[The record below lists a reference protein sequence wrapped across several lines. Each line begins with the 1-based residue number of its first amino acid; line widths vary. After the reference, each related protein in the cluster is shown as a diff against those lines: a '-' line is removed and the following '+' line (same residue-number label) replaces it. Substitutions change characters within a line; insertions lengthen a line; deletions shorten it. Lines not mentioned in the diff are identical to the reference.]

1 MMKHF
6 LNEQKLLTA
15 HWLQISIGLGL
26 LSGFLLIAQAWFLA
40 KTVNGVVFEKLQ
52 LQDVSFW
59 LWLLLAVFMIRAVLA
74 WASEQA
80 AFYAS
85 ARIKQ
90 QLRDR
95 LHRHLQAL
103 GPLQISDGRS
113 GERVNTLV
121 DGIEALE
128 NYYAR
133 YLPAMSLVVLI
144 PLSLLVFI
152 FPLDWISGLVML
164 GTAPL
169 IPFFMILIGKGTE
182 KLNKKQ
188 WRKLAR
194 MSAHFL
200 DMIQGLTTL
209 KIFNTSKHE
218 ADVIARISDDYRRST
233 MAVLRVAFLSSLA
246 LEFLATISIALVA
259 VLIGFRLFYGEMDF
273 LLGFFVLLLAP
284 EFYLP
289 LRNMGTH
296 YHARM
301 EAVGAAEQMVEIL
314 AQDIPLSTSTST
326 SNHPPYSVDKLQ
338 TLFAK
343 HTIALQFKRLSFSY
357 EKGRDAL
364 QEVSFEIQA
373 RQRIALVGTSGAGK
387 STLANLLLGFIQ
399 PPDNSIAVNG
409 VDLNHIPIE
418 VWREQIAWV
427 PQHPYLFHATIAD
440 NIRLGHREASDDE
453 IKKVAKLA
461 HCDTFITALPKGY
474 QTEIG
479 EKGIGLSG
487 GEIQRIAIARA
498 LLKDAP
504 LLILDEATANLDH
517 DSEALIQKSLAQLS
531 KHRTVITIAHR
542 LNTIEQA
549 DLIVVME
556 KGQVVE
562 TGTHQQLLA
571 EQYQH
576 YKAMLV
582 SFEKTSKGGVL

>member
-1 MMKHF
+1 MIKKF
-6 LNEQKLLTA
+6 LNEQKTLTA
-15 HWLQISIGLGL
+15 HWLQIAIGLGL
-26 LSGFLLIAQAWFLA
+26 LSGFLLILQAWFLA
-40 KTVNGVVFEKLQ
+40 NIVNGVIFEKLQ
-52 LQDVSFW
+52 LNDVQHW
-59 LWLLLAVFMIRAVLA
+59 LWLLLAIFIVRSMLA

-80 AFYAS
+80 AFHAS
-85 ARIKQ
+85 ANIKQ
-90 QLRDR
+90 HLRDR

-103 GPLQISDGRS
+103 GPLKQGNDRS

-133 YLPAMSLVVLI
+133 YLPAMSLVVLV
-144 PLSLLVFI
+144 PLSILAFVFPI
-152 FPLDWISGLVML
+152 DWISGLVML

-218 ADVIARISDDYRRST
+218 AEVIARISEDYRRST
-233 MAVLRVAFLSSLA
+233 MAVLRVAFLSSLV

-301 EAVGAAEQMVEIL
+301 EAVGAAEQMLDVLDKQPVI
-314 AQDIPLSTSTST
+314 DSPSGTSE
-326 SNHPPYSVDKLQ
+326 KIQ
-338 TLFAK
+338 TLFE
-343 HTIALQFKRLSFSY
+343 TSPITLQFKQLSFRY
-357 EKGRDAL
+357 EKGRNAL
-364 QEVSFEIQA
+364 DKVNFSIAAGQH
-373 RQRIALVGTSGAGK
+373 IALVGASGAGK

-399 PPDNSIAVNG
+399 PPDNSIYVNN
-409 VDLNHIPIE
+409 VDLKQIPLAL
-418 VWREQIAWV
+418 WREQIAWV
-427 PQHPYLFHATIAD
+427 PQRPYLFHASIAD
-440 NIRLGHREASDDE
+440 NIRLGDPQATDEAVE
-453 IKKVAKLA
+453 TVAYLA
-461 HCDTFITALPKGY
+461 HCDGFINALPQGY
-474 QTEIG
+474 QTQIG
-479 EKGIGLSG
+479 EKGEGLSG
-487 GEIQRIAIARA
+487 GQIQRLAIARA

-504 LLILDEATANLDH
+504 LLILDEATANLDQG
-517 DSEALIQKSLAQLS
+517 SEALIQQSLNALI
-531 KHRTVITIAHR
+531 KNRMVISIAHR
-542 LNTIEQA
+542 LNTIQQA
-549 DLIVVME
+549 DLIVVMD

-562 TGTHQQLLA
+562 IGTHQQLL
-571 EQYQH
+571 EDQYQY
-576 YKAMLV
+576 YKAMLA
-582 SFEKTSKGGVL
+582 SFESVQKNG

>member
-1 MMKHF
+1 MIKKF
-6 LNEQKLLTA
+6 LSDQKLLTIR
-15 HWLQISIGLGL
+15 WLYISIGLGL

-40 KTVNGVVFEKLQ
+40 KTINGVIFEKLPLDAVQ
-52 LQDVSFW
+52 LW
-59 LWLLLAVFMIRAVLA
+59 LWLLLIIFIIRAVLA

-85 ARIKQ
+85 ANIKQ

-103 GPLQISDGRS
+103 GPLQTSNDRS

-121 DGIEALE
+121 EGIEALE

-133 YLPAMSLVVLI
+133 YLPAMSLVVLV
-144 PLSLLVFI
+144 PLSILVFV
-152 FPLDWISGLVML
+152 FPLDWISGVVML

-182 KLNKKQ
+182 NLNKKQ

-218 ADVIARISDDYRRST
+218 AEVIARISDDYRRST
-233 MAVLRVAFLSSLA
+233 MAVLRVAFLSSLV

-314 AQDIPLSTSTST
+314 NKEIPTQRKTLSDNEINTA
-326 SNHPPYSVDKLQ
+326 
-338 TLFAK
+338 FASR
-343 HTIALQFKRLSFSY
+343 TIAIQFKQLTFSY
-357 EKGRDAL
+357 ETGRDAL
-364 QEVSFEIQA
+364 HNITFDIKA
-373 RQRIALVGTSGAGK
+373 GQRIALVGASGAGK

-399 PPDNSIAVNG
+399 PPDNSLYING
-409 VDLNHIPIE
+409 LSLQQIPIAR
-418 VWREQIAWV
+418 WREQIAWV
-427 PQHPYLFHATIAD
+427 PQRPYLFHASIAD
-440 NIRLGHREASDDE
+440 NIRLGNQQANDDE
-453 IKKVAKLA
+453 VKRVARLA
-461 HCDTFITALPKGY
+461 HCDAFIDALPQGY
-474 QTEIG
+474 QTFIG
-479 EKGIGLSG
+479 EQGEGLSG
-487 GEIQRIAIARA
+487 GQIQRIAIARA

-517 DSEALIQKSLAQLS
+517 DSEIAVQQSLETLAQ
-531 KHRTVITIAHR
+531 HRTVITIAHR
-542 LNTIEQA
+542 LNTIQQA
-549 DLIVVME
+549 DAIIVMD
-556 KGQVVE
+556 KGQIVE
-562 TGTHQQLLA
+562 MGTHQQLLVA
-571 EQYQH
+571 PYH
-576 YKAMLV
+576 YYKTMLA
-582 SFEKTSKGGVL
+582 SFEQSKQGAV